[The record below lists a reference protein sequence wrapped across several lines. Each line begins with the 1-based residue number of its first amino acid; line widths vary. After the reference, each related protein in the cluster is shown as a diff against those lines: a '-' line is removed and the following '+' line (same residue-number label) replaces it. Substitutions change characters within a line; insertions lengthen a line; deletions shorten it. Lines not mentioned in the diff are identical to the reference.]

1 MKMRHIFAIAALAA
15 IAVIASDEAMA
26 DIVLVTAA
34 DGPIVQISREE
45 AEQLYLGRL
54 SALRDGTPVRL
65 LDLPAGEI
73 RDDFYLRLLG
83 KNSIQTRAYW
93 SRMVFTGRARPPRE
107 VADEI
112 ELRALMS
119 RDPNLIGYLA
129 EGAGTSD
136 LRVLLRLPD

>member
-15 IAVIASDEAMA
+15 SATIASDEAMA

-65 LDLPAGEI
+65 LDLPAGET

-107 VADEI
+107 VADEA

-129 EGAGTSD
+129 EGARTSD
-136 LRVLLRLPD
+136 LRVLLRLPE

>member
-15 IAVIASDEAMA
+15 SAITASDEAMA

-34 DGPIVQISREE
+34 HSPIVQISREE

-73 RDDFYLRLLG
+73 RDTFYLRLLG

-107 VADEI
+107 VADEA

-129 EGAGTSD
+129 EGAQTSE
-136 LRVLLRLPD
+136 LRVLLRLPE

>member
-1 MKMRHIFAIAALAA
+1 MKMRHLLTIAALT
-15 IAVIASDEAMA
+15 ASAFFASGEAMA

-45 AEQLYLGRL
+45 AEQLFLGRL

-65 LDLPAGEI
+65 LDLPTGAI
-73 RDDFYLRLLG
+73 RDDFYLKLIG

-107 VADEI
+107 VADEA
-112 ELRALMS
+112 ELRALMA
-119 RDPNLIGYLA
+119 RDANLIGYVA
-129 EGAGTSD
+129 ESELTPD
-136 LRVLLRLPD
+136 LRVLLRLP

>member
-1 MKMRHIFAIAALAA
+1 MKMRHIFAIAVLAA
-15 IAVIASDEAMA
+15 SATFASDEAMA
-26 DIVLVTAA
+26 DIVLVTAG
-34 DGPIVQISREE
+34 DGPIAQISREE

-107 VADEI
+107 VADET
-112 ELRALMS
+112 ELRALMT
-119 RDPNLIGYLA
+119 RDPNLIGYIA
-129 EGAGTSD
+129 EGAQTSD
-136 LRVLLRLPD
+136 LRVLLRLPR

>member
-1 MKMRHIFAIAALAA
+1 MKLQHIFAIAALAA
-15 IAVIASDEAMA
+15 SAIFASNEAMA

-65 LDLPAGEI
+65 LDLPAGET

-107 VADEI
+107 VADEA

-129 EGAGTSD
+129 EGARTSD
-136 LRVLLRLPD
+136 LRVLLRLPE

>member
-1 MKMRHIFAIAALAA
+1 MRMLRIFTLAALTASALLAA
-15 IAVIASDEAMA
+15 SAAMA
-26 DIVLVTAA
+26 DIVLVTALN
-34 DGPIVQISREE
+34 GPITQVSREE

-73 RDDFYLRLLG
+73 RDHFYARLLG

-107 VADEI
+107 VADEA
-112 ELRALMS
+112 ELRALMV
-119 RDPNLIGYLA
+119 RDANLIGYIA
-129 EGAGTSD
+129 EEQLTPD
-136 LRVLLRLPD
+136 LRVLLRLP

>member
-15 IAVIASDEAMA
+15 SATIASDEAMA

-73 RDDFYLRLLG
+73 RDAFYLRLLG

-107 VADEI
+107 VADEA

-129 EGAGTSD
+129 EGARTSD
-136 LRVLLRLPD
+136 LRVLLRLPE